1 MRITRYLLNALVIVQ
16 LGLVSVASAQVRSID
31 TAQSK
36 LRVYAYK
43 SGLFSGFAD
52 NHDVEAPIVEGT
64 IDEGASRVRFVIDAR
79 QMKVLDPQLST
90 DKRRQ
95 VQERMLGP
103 EVLDSSRF
111 PQISFESTG
120 VEPAGQDELLVK
132 GKLSLHGVNRPVI
145 AKVRK
150 ENGRYMGS
158 CTLKQKDFGIT
169 PISIA
174 GGTVKVKDELKIEF
188 DIRANTRIAR
198 R

>member
-1 MRITRYLLNALVIVQ
+1 
-16 LGLVSVASAQVRSID
+16 
-31 TAQSK
+31 
-36 LRVYAYK
+36 
-43 SGLFSGFAD
+43 LFSGLAD

-64 IDEGASRVRFVIDAR
+64 IDEGASRVKFVIDAR
-79 QMKVLDPQLST
+79 QMKALDPQLST

-111 PQISFESTG
+111 PRISFESTS

-150 ENGRYMGS
+150 ENGRYLGS
-158 CTLKQKDFGIT
+158 CTLKQKDFGMT

-188 DIRANTRIAR
+188 DIRANTRIASR
-198 R
+198 